1 MSLAGMNTAYRYR
14 YNGKESMGLLGGRY
28 DYGFRMYD
36 AALGRF
42 LSVDPLTKGYPWYTP
57 YQFAG
62 NKPIVAI
69 DLDGLEE
76 YIAQY
81 KLSNGKATMIEM
93 LDNKKLAFDLK
104 GMTILNKT
112 TGKPMGKLEIG
123 TIQYQYF
130 GDDGKRLAIR
140 RNREGNYVP
149 GDNEAMSNYTG
160 NLFGSV
166 YIGADNPTYKDSR
179 AGLRPDYRREPQD
192 EVDEA
197 AMWHD
202 MDYDDKQAGG
212 ATDAF
217 LEPKVKKADA
227 ELTFST
233 ALTGAKYVLGEN
245 DSKTGKKVSEKTARR
260 AVAVETFGFSI
271 LTIKNKVQTKK

>member
-1 MSLAGMNTAYRYR
+1 
-14 YNGKESMGLLGGRY
+14 MGLLGGRY

-36 AALGRF
+36 AGIARF
-42 LSVDPLTKGYPWYTP
+42 LTVDPLTKGYPWYTP

-81 KLSNGKATMIEM
+81 KFSNGKATMIEM

-166 YIGADNPTYKDSR
+166 YIGADNPTYKFSSDKR
-179 AGLRPDYRREPQD
+179 RPDYRREPQD

-197 AMWHD
+197 AMLHD
-202 MDYDDKQAGG
+202 MDYDNKEAEG

-217 LEPKVKKADA
+217 TNPDVKGADA
-227 ELTFST
+227 DLTGRT
-233 ALTGAKYVLGEN
+233 ALTGAKYALGEN
-245 DSKTGKKVSEKTARR
+245 DSKTGKKVSGKTAWR
-260 AVAVETFGFSI
+260 ALKVETFGISI
-271 LTIKNKVQTKK
+271 SIIKHNMPSKK